1 MALPSWAKDTVT
13 RLRAGTIDRR
23 GSTEADWSHPSE
35 LEILGCS
42 VQPASTSLSQDGRVL
57 GVSEGETLY
66 MPPGS
71 DVKAGD
77 RIRWAG
83 NVYTITGEPRAWTSP
98 TGRVS
103 SLQAP
108 LERWKG

>member
-1 MALPSWAKDTVT
+1 MALPSWANDTVT
-13 RLRAGTIDRR
+13 RLRAGTIERR
-23 GSTEADWSHPSE
+23 GSVEPDWSNPSE
-35 LEILGCS
+35 LDIPGCS

-57 GVSEGETLY
+57 GISEGYTCYL
-66 MPPGS
+66 PPGS

-83 NVYTITGEPRAWTSP
+83 NVYTITGEPRAWASP

-103 SLQAP
+103 SLQAA
-108 LERWKG
+108 LERWTG

>member
-1 MALPSWAKDTVT
+1 MALPSWAKVTVT

-23 GSTEADWSHPSE
+23 GSTEQDWSHPSE
-35 LEILGCS
+35 LDIPGCS

-57 GVSEGETLY
+57 AISEGETLY

-77 RIRWAG
+77 RIRWDG
-83 NVYTITGEPRAWTSP
+83 NVYTITGKPRAWTSP
-98 TGRVS
+98 TGLVS
-103 SLQAP
+103 NLQAP
-108 LERWKG
+108 LERWTG

>member
-23 GSTEADWSHPSE
+23 GSTEQDWSNPSE
-35 LEILGCS
+35 LDIPGCS

-57 GVSEGETLY
+57 AISEGETLY

-77 RIRWAG
+77 RIRWDG
-83 NVYTITGEPRAWTSP
+83 NVYTITGKPREWTSP
-98 TGRVS
+98 TGLVS
-103 SLQAP
+103 NLQAP
-108 LERWKG
+108 LERWSG